1 MSEFKLLM
9 SIVPHDKGEKLTRAA
24 MESGCQGGTVLI
36 GRGLAKSNLEA
47 VLGVGESTKDVILMV
62 VKDEVK
68 NSVKNAIVQAAS
80 SEKSNFGELVCIDVN
95 SLFKSGSFKSD
106 VILAPD
112 AGIYTKEDYRVKPD
126 NDTFGKSDN
135 GTLDK
140 NHQNQ
145 DDEKNE
151 NSENHQNQKDENM
164 AENSN
169 EMITVIVN
177 KGYADDIMAAARKAG
192 AGGGTVLNARG
203 TARENDK
210 RFFGMHIVPE
220 KEMLVIVV
228 PSEKKDE
235 ILSAIKAVKCLKEP
249 GMGIVYN
256 SAVEDFYLLGKKK

>member
-62 VKDEVK
+62 VNAEVK
-68 NSVKNAIVQAAS
+68 NPVKNAIIQAAS
-80 SEKSNFGELVCIDVN
+80 SEKTNFGELIVVDVA
-95 SLFKSGSFKSD
+95 SLFKSSASNPSESD
-106 VILAPD
+106 SENQN
-112 AGIYTKEDYRVKPD
+112 EDKTGLD
-126 NDTFGKSDN
+126 N
-135 GTLDK
+135 L
-140 NHQNQ
+140 
-145 DDEKNE
+145 
-151 NSENHQNQKDENM
+151 NHQNQKDENM
-164 AENSN
+164 AEAKN

-228 PSEKKDE
+228 PAEKQE
-235 ILSAIKAVKCLKEP
+235 SVLAAIKTVKCLKEP

-256 SAVEDFYLLGKKK
+256 STVEDFYLLGKNKK

>member
-62 VKDEVK
+62 VNVEVK
-68 NSVKNAIVQAAS
+68 NPVKNAIIQAAS
-80 SEKSNFGELVCIDVN
+80 SEKTNFGELIFVDVA
-95 SLFKSGSFKSD
+95 SLFKSGVANPPESD
-106 VILAPD
+106 SVNQN
-112 AGIYTKEDYRVKPD
+112 EDKTRL
-126 NDTFGKSDN
+126 NN
-135 GTLDK
+135 L
-140 NHQNQ
+140 
-145 DDEKNE
+145 
-151 NSENHQNQKDENM
+151 NHQNQKDENM
-164 AENSN
+164 TEAKN

-228 PSEKKDE
+228 PSEKQE
-235 ILSAIKAVKCLKEP
+235 SVLAAIKAVKCLKEP

-256 SAVEDFYLLGKKK
+256 STVEDFYLLGKKKK

>member
-9 SIVPHDKGEKLTRAA
+9 SVVPHDKGEKLTRAA

-36 GRGLAKSNLEA
+36 GRGLAKSNFEA
-47 VLGVGESTKDVILMV
+47 VLGIGESTKDVILMV
-62 VKDEVK
+62 VNDDVK
-68 NSVKNAIVQAAS
+68 NSVKNAIVQASS
-80 SEKSNFGELVCIDVN
+80 SEKSNFGELVCVDVN
-95 SLFKSGSFKSD
+95 SLFKSGNSSEN
-106 VILAPD
+106 D
-112 AGIYTKEDYRVKPD
+112 A
-126 NDTFGKSDN
+126 
-135 GTLDK
+135 DK
-140 NHQNQ
+140 NQNSENQ
-145 DDEKNE
+145 NDEKNE

-228 PSEKKDE
+228 PSEKLE
-235 ILSAIKAVKCLKEP
+235 SVLAAIKAVKCLKEP

-256 SAVEDFYLLGKKK
+256 SKVEDFALLGKKK

>member
-1 MSEFKLLM
+1 MSDFKLLM
-9 SIVPHDKGEKLTRAA
+9 SVVPHDKGEKLTRAA

-47 VLGVGESTKDVILMV
+47 VLGIGESTKDVILMV
-62 VKDEVK
+62 VSSEVK
-68 NSVKNAIVQAAS
+68 NSVKNAVVQAAS
-80 SEKSNFGELVCIDVN
+80 SEKQNFGELVCVDVN
-95 SLFKSGSFKSD
+95 SLFKSGNF
-106 VILAPD
+106 VEA
-112 AGIYTKEDYRVKPD
+112 
-126 NDTFGKSDN
+126 
-135 GTLDK
+135 
-140 NHQNQ
+140 
-145 DDEKNE
+145 EK
-151 NSENHQNQKDENM
+151 NQKDENM

-228 PSEKKDE
+228 PSEKKDAVM
-235 ILSAIKAVKCLKEP
+235 SAIKAVKCLKEP

-256 SAVEDFYLLGKKK
+256 SAVEDFELLGKNKKR

>member
-9 SIVPHDKGEKLTRAA
+9 SVVPHDKGEKLTRAA

-36 GRGLAKSNLEA
+36 GRGLAKSNFEA
-47 VLGVGESTKDVILMV
+47 VLGIGESTKDVILMV
-62 VKDEVK
+62 VNDDVK
-68 NSVKNAIVQAAS
+68 NSVKNAIVQASS
-80 SEKSNFGELVCIDVN
+80 SEKSNFGELVCVDVN
-95 SLFKSGSFKSD
+95 SLFKSGNSSEN
-106 VILAPD
+106 D
-112 AGIYTKEDYRVKPD
+112 A
-126 NDTFGKSDN
+126 
-135 GTLDK
+135 DK
-140 NHQNQ
+140 NQNSENQ

-228 PSEKKDE
+228 PSEKKDAV
-235 ILSAIKAVKCLKEP
+235 LSAIKAVKCLKEP